1 MLERIWTNLLELTA
15 QFVTP
20 DWGKII
26 AFLPILF
33 VVIVV
38 ALLLWVFRRLV
49 KAPPARRGKQRIPS
63 KTPAGVHMPGPSFSP
78 AFAAMGTFL
87 ILLGLVFGGITLVLG
102 ALALALTLLYWLA
115 EGLRIYDHDNGP
127 TGTTLPA
134 VIDAGPPPGVH
145 MPGPSWR
152 PILGA
157 VGVFLLLLGLVFGG
171 WLLAVGV
178 IALIATL
185 VGWLTDAVQE
195 YRRTVEADTT
205 GHLESGPAPRTP
217 SRLLAALTI
226 LTLGAA
232 ILQSSVFA
240 TGPANGGTGTA
251 GASGAPPASGAPA
264 AVGGTAGIRRA
275 GGFGRARERRAASRR
290 RRGRDRRG
298 QGHRLRPV
306 ELDGTGRQAVHD
318 RLRER
323 GRGHAAQHRADQRV
337 GDGRLQGRH
346 LQRRRDP
353 DLRRHGTAGR
363 RIHLQVHRPSEHD
376 RDGHAPVVG
385 RRPCR
390 VDRSCSR
397 CSSPR

>member
-1 MLERIWTNLLELTA
+1 
-15 QFVTP
+15 
-20 DWGKII
+20 
-26 AFLPILF
+26 
-33 VVIVV
+33 
-38 ALLLWVFRRLV
+38 
-49 KAPPARRGKQRIPS
+49 
-63 KTPAGVHMPGPSFSP
+63 MPGPSFSP

-87 ILLGLVFGGITLVLG
+87 LLLGLVFGGITLVLG
-102 ALALALTLLYWLA
+102 ALALAVTLLYWLA

-127 TGTTLPA
+127 TGSTLPA

-152 PILGA
+152 PFLGA

-205 GHLESGPAPRTP
+205 GHLESGPAPGTP

-251 GASGAPPASGAPA
+251 GASGAPPASAAPPPSAAPPGSGAPTGSGAPA
-264 AVGGTAGIRRA
+264 SGGPPAGGAADVTVEAKGIAFVQSSWTGPAGKPFTIAFSNEDAGTPHNIELINGSGTAVFKGDIFNGVATRTYDVTAQPA
-275 GGFGRARERRAASRR
+275 GAYTFKCI
-290 RRGRDRRG
+290 
-298 QGHRLRPV
+298 
-306 ELDGTGRQAVHD
+306 VHP
-318 RLRER
+318 
-323 GRGHAAQHRADQRV
+323 GMT
-337 GDGRLQGRH
+337 
-346 LQRRRDP
+346 
-353 DLRRHGTAGR
+353 GTAT
-363 RIHLQVHRPSEHD
+363 LQ
-376 RDGHAPVVG
+376 
-385 RRPCR
+385 
-390 VDRSCSR
+390 
-397 CSSPR
+397 

>member
-87 ILLGLVFGGITLVLG
+87 VMLGLVFGGITLVLG

-127 TGTTLPA
+127 TGSTLPA

-152 PILGA
+152 PFLGA

-205 GHLESGPAPRTP
+205 GHLDSGPAPGDAVAPPR
-217 SRLLAALTI
+217 
-226 LTLGAA
+226 GADDPDPGRRDPPVERVRDRPGQRRHGHGRG
-232 ILQSSVFA
+232 IGCA
-240 TGPANGGTGTA
+240 TG
-251 GASGAPPASGAPA
+251 
-264 AVGGTAGIRRA
+264 VRRA
-275 GGFGRARERRAASRR
+275 RR
-290 RRGRDRRG
+290 RRRHRR
-298 QGHRLRPV
+298 HPARRRVRARPPAV
-306 ELDGTGRQAVHD
+306 GRQP
-318 RLRER
+318 
-323 GRGHAAQHRADQRV
+323 AA
-337 GDGRLQGRH
+337 
-346 LQRRRDP
+346 
-353 DLRRHGTAGR
+353 
-363 RIHLQVHRPSEHD
+363 
-376 RDGHAPVVG
+376 
-385 RRPCR
+385 
-390 VDRSCSR
+390 
-397 CSSPR
+397 PRT